1 MTERTELLEALVN
14 LFRLCERT
22 ARMLEEAA
30 PDLDEVGYWSTT
42 ERAAFERARRIVE
55 RAEDPQR
62 RDKV

>member
-30 PDLDEVGYWSTT
+30 PDLAEVGYWSSA
-42 ERAAFERARRIVE
+42 EKGAFERARRIVE
-55 RAEDPQR
+55 RAQDPER

>member
-22 ARMLEEAA
+22 ARMLEEEA
-30 PDLDEVGYWSTT
+30 PDLAEVGYWTGA
-42 ERAAFERARRIVE
+42 EKAAFERARRIVE
-55 RAEDPQR
+55 RAQDPER

>member
-22 ARMLEEAA
+22 AQMLEKAA
-30 PDLDEVGYWSTT
+30 PDRADVGYWSSA

-55 RAEDPQR
+55 RAQDPNR
-62 RDKV
+62 KDPV